1 MPMYLRQ
8 GYLEQ
13 KSYLPGMGDL
23 NQSLLPAEKRIY
35 SQVKSMSPSQ
45 RDKTVAD
52 ALALY
57 RKLPPEG
64 KQMVNRI
71 RERLRQ
77 SDFDPRAAPGLG
89 VSAAASVTSTMANVT
104 QMLTAVAGGYL
115 AYEGLRE
122 QRRAREAQDR
132 RASEDA
138 AARRRIEEQEAQRR
152 QEEFEMQQRL
162 FEQQLSQPAQPG
174 VAPAAPGAPSA
185 PATGKGGMPGWA
197 IPAAIAGAGLL
208 ALVALK

>member
-13 KSYLPGMGDL
+13 KSYLPGMGEL

-35 SQVKSMSPSQ
+35 SQVKAMSPAQ

-52 ALALY
+52 ALSLY

-77 SDFDPRAAPGLG
+77 GDFDPRAATGLG
-89 VSAAASVTSTMANVT
+89 VSAAASVTSTLANVT

-162 FEQQLSQPAQPG
+162 FEQQLSQHPG
-174 VAPAAPGAPSA
+174 ATPTTPGAPSA